1 MVAGGIRVA
10 DTQVKK
16 YIEYCNVQN
25 AVKNIMAGKGM
36 WRAVEVA
43 TWAPVLRGTSPKC
56 RVLSWGRGS
65 HLKIERNKLRHV
77 TAIRKFEAKGDRTES
92 IPSTGSLWLL
102 LISRVYVRVE
112 TGKSRC
118 SKTNERGGVGV
129 G

>member
-16 YIEYCNVQN
+16 YVEHCNMQS

-56 RVLSWGRGS
+56 WVLSWGRGS
-65 HLKIERNKLRHV
+65 HLKIWRNKFRHF
-77 TAIRKFEAKGDRTES
+77 TAIRKFGAEGDRTES
-92 IPSTGSLWLL
+92 PSTGSLWLL
-102 LISRVYVRVE
+102 LISRVYVRME